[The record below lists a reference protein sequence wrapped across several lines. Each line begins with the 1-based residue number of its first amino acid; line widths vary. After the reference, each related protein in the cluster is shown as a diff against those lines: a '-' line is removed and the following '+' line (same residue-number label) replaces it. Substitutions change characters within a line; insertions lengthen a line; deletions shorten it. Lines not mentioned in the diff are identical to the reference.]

1 MNKIGSYIFI
11 ISLFCCQT
19 LMAKWTSK
27 NQLPLDPTRKI
38 SFTTNEGTWMSLDI
52 SPDGR
57 TIIFDLLGDLYT
69 IPFRGGKAKQLTTG
83 ISYDAQP
90 VYSPDGRMI
99 AFVSDRGG
107 SENLWVA
114 NFDGSNPKQLSKIEN
129 GKVCSPV
136 FSNDGNYV
144 YVSQEK
150 SWGMITFEIWMY
162 HIKGGSGVQIT
173 KAKPKDYVAKMDRPK
188 LQRPNALGV
197 TLSPDEKYIYYALKY
212 GRWEYNAKLPLWQI
226 ARRDMET
233 GQEDIITSAEG
244 SGMKPKVS
252 PDGTL
257 LVYATRYKTK
267 TGLRVK
273 NLDSGSDDWLIYPV
287 TRDDQESRATGGLLP
302 TYEFTPSGTE
312 LVFSKDGKF
321 FRINMVSKRLTEI
334 KFEVDVNLSIG
345 PELNFPYKVETGD
358 VKSRIIMDPVL
369 SPNGRKIAF
378 STLLHLY
385 IANVDDGSYQRL
397 TKSKLGE
404 FHPSWSKDG
413 RYLTYVTW
421 ESDGG
426 HIWKVNANGKS
437 SPKKLTKTSAFYS
450 DPVFSPDGKKIIALK
465 GSAIDRLRTHNEFS
479 GPRIP
484 MDLISIDT
492 KDGQLKTIIPA
503 RGLGKPHFTN
513 DPDRIYL
520 NGFSYA
526 ETGKGPGLVSIRL
539 DGTDK
544 KEHLDVKGGDD
555 SGWEEEPVHARD
567 IRLSPNKKWALAVA
581 NNQLYLVAV
590 PKLGGKAPIVNVN
603 KPSVLVRKL
612 TTVGADYFDWA
623 DNGQTITWAVGS
635 TFYRLPFNSISFDST
650 VNALGEM
657 ILPDLNPIETKIS
670 VTVKRSNPN
679 GVIAFTGGKIITMNG
694 SEVIDD
700 GLIIVKNNR
709 ISYVGK
715 LSDNKDLG
723 SAHIVDVS
731 GKIIVPGFV
740 DTHAHWIERRVGLL
754 DRQNWSFIANVSWGV
769 TTGLDVQT
777 GTNDQF
783 VYQDLID
790 AGVIIGPRAFSTGPG
805 IFNSNNFKSKNEAV
819 ALMKRYRDHYR
830 TKNLKSYSVGN
841 RKQRHY
847 VVQAAHELGMM
858 PTTEGGLEMRLDM
871 THALDGF
878 YGNEH
883 NLPIMPIYKDV
894 VELYAQSRI
903 AYTPTM
909 LVSYGGPWAEK
920 YFYTTEEVHDD
931 PKVQRFIPDNVIQKL
946 TRRQPWF
953 REDEYVFPKI
963 AAGAAKIIRAGGRVG
978 VGSHGQF
985 QGLGYHWELWAL
997 HSGGLTE
1004 LEALQAATIE
1014 GAKIIG
1020 VSDDIGSIEVGK
1032 LADLVILNKDPLE
1045 SIRNTNSIEYVVKN
1059 GVLYQ
1064 SDTMDEIWPNKTK
1077 LEPLWWWNDGPK
1089 Q

>member
-1 MNKIGSYIFI
+1 M
-11 ISLFCCQT
+11 
-19 LMAKWTSK
+19 
-27 NQLPLDPTRKI
+27 
-38 SFTTNEGTWMSLDI
+38 
-52 SPDGR
+52 
-57 TIIFDLLGDLYT
+57 
-69 IPFRGGKAKQLTTG
+69 
-83 ISYDAQP
+83 
-90 VYSPDGRMI
+90 
-99 AFVSDRGG
+99 
-107 SENLWVA
+107 
-114 NFDGSNPKQLSKIEN
+114 
-129 GKVCSPV
+129 
-136 FSNDGNYV
+136 
-144 YVSQEK
+144 
-150 SWGMITFEIWMY
+150 
-162 HIKGGSGVQIT
+162 
-173 KAKPKDYVAKMDRPK
+173 
-188 LQRPNALGV
+188 
-197 TLSPDEKYIYYALKY
+197 
-212 GRWEYNAKLPLWQI
+212 
-226 ARRDMET
+226 
-233 GQEDIITSAEG
+233 
-244 SGMKPKVS
+244 
-252 PDGTL
+252 
-257 LVYATRYKTK
+257 
-267 TGLRVK
+267 
-273 NLDSGSDDWLIYPV
+273 
-287 TRDDQESRATGGLLP
+287 
-302 TYEFTPSGTE
+302 
-312 LVFSKDGKF
+312 
-321 FRINMVSKRLTEI
+321 
-334 KFEVDVNLSIG
+334 
-345 PELNFPYKVETGD
+345 
-358 VKSRIIMDPVL
+358 
-369 SPNGRKIAF
+369 
-378 STLLHLY
+378 
-385 IANVDDGSYQRL
+385 
-397 TKSKLGE
+397 
-404 FHPSWSKDG
+404 
-413 RYLTYVTW
+413 
-421 ESDGG
+421 
-426 HIWKVNANGKS
+426 
-437 SPKKLTKTSAFYS
+437 
-450 DPVFSPDGKKIIALK
+450 
-465 GSAIDRLRTHNEFS
+465 
-479 GPRIP
+479 
-484 MDLISIDT
+484 
-492 KDGQLKTIIPA
+492 
-503 RGLGKPHFTN
+503 
-513 DPDRIYL
+513 
-520 NGFSYA
+520 
-526 ETGKGPGLVSIRL
+526 
-539 DGTDK
+539 
-544 KEHLDVKGGDD
+544 
-555 SGWEEEPVHARD
+555 
-567 IRLSPNKKWALAVA
+567 
-581 NNQLYLVAV
+581 
-590 PKLGGKAPIVNVN
+590 
-603 KPSVLVRKL
+603 
-612 TTVGADYFDWA
+612 
-623 DNGQTITWAVGS
+623 
-635 TFYRLPFNSISFDST
+635 
-650 VNALGEM
+650 
-657 ILPDLNPIETKIS
+657 
-670 VTVKRSNPN
+670 
-679 GVIAFTGGKIITMNG
+679 
-694 SEVIDD
+694 
-700 GLIIVKNNR
+700 
-709 ISYVGK
+709 
-715 LSDNKDLG
+715 SDNKDLG

-1032 LADLVILNKDPLE
+1032 LADLVILNKNPLE